1 MLLSSVMGSF
11 GVVMLVVISAR
22 KAVYMTEDRQINLKQ
37 WVAPLVASCDVAA
50 FKDPHLNAPD
60 DFVLRMARLAL
71 ACTAMSTASRPS
83 MARVLGDLLA
93 MKDEIMGAEVHRA
106 ACRID
111 REIDSSADL
120 VDFDVEMA
128 RVEHMYVQG
137 GYSISQPFASRRP
150 LFANAEEFDDE
161 RYAYDED
168 DDAGD
173 DDDIPAG
180 DDGDVVALTAAT
192 FSQAVS
198 DHKHVMVEFYAP
210 WCGHCRAL
218 APEYREAAAT
228 LKELGVLFAKVD
240 ATKETELADKYNVDG
255 YPTVLFATD
264 GEFQPFGAGRT
275 SAEIVRWVKRKLG
288 MGVSALAPA
297 DIPKVPALLV
307 SAAAAA
313 VAFVSSLDS
322 PEAAAFGE
330 AARDTDGVDFF
341 ITTHADVAAAFGLP
355 AGEPPVLAV
364 VKKEEERLVVF
375 DGEYTKEAIS
385 SFLAANR
392 LPLLLTYT
400 EEISAAI
407 FSSPIGKQVLL
418 FASDSAVKELS
429 PALFSAAKQFKGQA
443 MFVLV
448 NASDPESQPVQE
460 YFGADAST
468 TAIMGFT
475 MGGGEDPS
483 VPAAGLKYRMT
494 DHPTAD
500 NIKSFTHDFIDG
512 RLKPFFK
519 SQPIPGEN
527 EGPVTVVVGDSF
539 ESIVLD
545 DSKDV
550 LLEVYAPWCG
560 HCQQLEPTYKRL
572 AERFSAVQSVVIAK
586 MDGTA
591 NEYPGLEVEGFPT
604 VVFYPA
610 GKKTDPVK
618 VAARTLKEFIQAIND
633 HASTEFHLEPS
644 PLDEEEEESGDGE
657 MDEEMEGGIG
667 EGGMEGE
674 MGEEGMEAAEEEEMA
689 YDGMDGDGEEDD
701 VFHDDEL

>member
-1 MLLSSVMGSF
+1 
-11 GVVMLVVISAR
+11 
-22 KAVYMTEDRQINLKQ
+22 
-37 WVAPLVASCDVAA
+37 
-50 FKDPHLNAPD
+50 
-60 DFVLRMARLAL
+60 
-71 ACTAMSTASRPS
+71 
-83 MARVLGDLLA
+83 
-93 MKDEIMGAEVHRA
+93 
-106 ACRID
+106 
-111 REIDSSADL
+111 
-120 VDFDVEMA
+120 
-128 RVEHMYVQG
+128 
-137 GYSISQPFASRRP
+137 
-150 LFANAEEFDDE
+150 
-161 RYAYDED
+161 
-168 DDAGD
+168 
-173 DDDIPAG
+173 
-180 DDGDVVALTAAT
+180 
-192 FSQAVS
+192 
-198 DHKHVMVEFYAP
+198 MVEFYAP

-218 APEYREAAAT
+218 VPEYREAAAT

-255 YPTVLFATD
+255 YPTILFATD

-288 MGVSALAPA
+288 LGVTALAPV
-297 DIPKVPALLV
+297 DIPKVVSLIE
-307 SAAAAA
+307 SAAATAI
-313 VAFVSSLDS
+313 AFVTTLDG

-341 ITTHADVAAAFGLP
+341 VTTHADVAAAFGLP

-364 VKKEEERLVVF
+364 VKKEEERLVVL
-375 DGEYTKEAIS
+375 DGEYSKEAIS

-392 LPLLLTYT
+392 LPLLLTYS
-400 EEISAAI
+400 EETSAAI

-418 FASDSAVKELS
+418 FASDSAFKELS
-429 PALFSAAKQFKGQA
+429 PALLAAAKHFKGQA

-500 NIKSFTHDFIDG
+500 NIKFFTQSFLDG

-519 SQPIPGEN
+519 SQPIPQED

-539 ESIVLD
+539 ERIVLD
-545 DSKDV
+545 DTRDV

-604 VVFYPA
+604 IVFYPA
-610 GKKTDPVK
+610 GKKAHP
-618 VAARTLKEFIQAIND
+618 
-633 HASTEFHLEPS
+633 
-644 PLDEEEEESGDGE
+644 
-657 MDEEMEGGIG
+657 
-667 EGGMEGE
+667 
-674 MGEEGMEAAEEEEMA
+674 
-689 YDGMDGDGEEDD
+689 
-701 VFHDDEL
+701 

>member
-1 MLLSSVMGSF
+1 
-11 GVVMLVVISAR
+11 
-22 KAVYMTEDRQINLKQ
+22 
-37 WVAPLVASCDVAA
+37 
-50 FKDPHLNAPD
+50 
-60 DFVLRMARLAL
+60 
-71 ACTAMSTASRPS
+71 
-83 MARVLGDLLA
+83 
-93 MKDEIMGAEVHRA
+93 
-106 ACRID
+106 
-111 REIDSSADL
+111 
-120 VDFDVEMA
+120 
-128 RVEHMYVQG
+128 
-137 GYSISQPFASRRP
+137 
-150 LFANAEEFDDE
+150 
-161 RYAYDED
+161 
-168 DDAGD
+168 
-173 DDDIPAG
+173 
-180 DDGDVVALTAAT
+180 
-192 FSQAVS
+192 
-198 DHKHVMVEFYAP
+198 MVEFYAP

-255 YPTVLFATD
+255 YPTILFATD

-275 SAEIVRWVKRKLG
+275 SAEMARWVKRKLG
-288 MGVSALAPA
+288 MGVTPLGPP
-297 DIPKVPALLV
+297 DIPKAAALIE

-313 VAFVSSLDS
+313 VAFVPSLDS

-341 ITTHADVAAAFGLP
+341 VTTHADVAAAFGLP
-355 AGEPPVLAV
+355 AGEPPSLAV

-375 DGEYTKEAIS
+375 GGEYSKDAIS
-385 SFLAANR
+385 AFLAANR

-400 EEISAAI
+400 EETSAAI

-418 FASDSAVKELS
+418 FALDSAFKELS
-429 PALFSAAKQFKGQA
+429 PALFAAAKQFKGQA
-443 MFVLV
+443 MFVFV

-468 TAIMGFT
+468 TAFMGFT

-500 NIKSFTHDFIDG
+500 NIKAFTQSFIDG

-519 SQPIPGEN
+519 SQPVPEEN
-527 EGPVTVVVGDSF
+527 EGPVAVVVGDSF
-539 ESIVLD
+539 ERIVLD
-545 DSKDV
+545 DTRDV

-604 VVFYPA
+604 IVFYPA
-610 GKKTDPVK
+610 GKKTDPAKVAAGTLNEFIQTINDHATTELDEAGVPSHVSPVCVRAPHVPVSHDQQVK
-618 VAARTLKEFIQAIND
+618 VAARTLKEFIQAIKD

-644 PLDEEEEESGDGE
+644 PLDDQEEEESEDG
-657 MDEEMEGGIG
+657 EMEGGVG

-674 MGEEGMEAAEEEEMA
+674 MGEDGMEGAEEDMA
-689 YDGMDGDGEEDD
+689 YDGMEGDGEEENDAFD
-701 VFHDDEL
+701 KLFHHDEL

>member
-1 MLLSSVMGSF
+1 MSRWRAYLVVLLSLLVLA
-11 GVVMLVVISAR
+11 VV
-22 KAVYMTEDRQINLKQ
+22 
-37 WVAPLVASCDVAA
+37 
-50 FKDPHLNAPD
+50 
-60 DFVLRMARLAL
+60 
-71 ACTAMSTASRPS
+71 
-83 MARVLGDLLA
+83 
-93 MKDEIMGAEVHRA
+93 
-106 ACRID
+106 
-111 REIDSSADL
+111 
-120 VDFDVEMA
+120 
-128 RVEHMYVQG
+128 
-137 GYSISQPFASRRP
+137 SQPFARRP
-150 LFANAEEFDDE
+150 LIANAEEFDDE

-255 YPTVLFATD
+255 YPTILFATD

-275 SAEIVRWVKRKLG
+275 SAEMARWVKRKLG
-288 MGVSALAPA
+288 MGVTPLGPP
-297 DIPKVPALLV
+297 DIPKAAALIE

-313 VAFVSSLDS
+313 VAFVPSLDS

-341 ITTHADVAAAFGLP
+341 VTTHADVAAAFGLP
-355 AGEPPVLAV
+355 AGEPPSLAV

-375 DGEYTKEAIS
+375 GGEYSKDAIS
-385 SFLAANR
+385 AFLAANR

-400 EEISAAI
+400 EETSAAI

-418 FASDSAVKELS
+418 FALDSAFKELS
-429 PALFSAAKQFKGQA
+429 PALFAAAKQFKGQA
-443 MFVLV
+443 MFVFV

-468 TAIMGFT
+468 TAFMGFT

-500 NIKSFTHDFIDG
+500 NIKAFTQSFIDG

-519 SQPIPGEN
+519 SQPVPEEN
-527 EGPVTVVVGDSF
+527 EGPVAVVVGDSF
-539 ESIVLD
+539 ERIVLD
-545 DSKDV
+545 DTRDV

-604 VVFYPA
+604 IVFYPA

-618 VAARTLKEFIQAIND
+618 VAARTLKEFIQAIKD

-644 PLDEEEEESGDGE
+644 PLDDQEEEESEDGE
-657 MDEEMEGGIG
+657 MEEMEGGVG

-674 MGEEGMEAAEEEEMA
+674 MGEDGMEGAEEDMA
-689 YDGMDGDGEEDD
+689 YDGMEGDGEEEDD
-701 VFHDDEL
+701 AFDKLFHHDEL

>member
-1 MLLSSVMGSF
+1 
-11 GVVMLVVISAR
+11 
-22 KAVYMTEDRQINLKQ
+22 
-37 WVAPLVASCDVAA
+37 
-50 FKDPHLNAPD
+50 
-60 DFVLRMARLAL
+60 
-71 ACTAMSTASRPS
+71 
-83 MARVLGDLLA
+83 
-93 MKDEIMGAEVHRA
+93 
-106 ACRID
+106 
-111 REIDSSADL
+111 
-120 VDFDVEMA
+120 
-128 RVEHMYVQG
+128 
-137 GYSISQPFASRRP
+137 
-150 LFANAEEFDDE
+150 
-161 RYAYDED
+161 
-168 DDAGD
+168 
-173 DDDIPAG
+173 
-180 DDGDVVALTAAT
+180 
-192 FSQAVS
+192 
-198 DHKHVMVEFYAP
+198 MVEFYAP

-240 ATKETELADKYNVDG
+240 ATKETELADKHNVDG
-255 YPTVLFATD
+255 YPTILFATD

-275 SAEIVRWVKRKLG
+275 SAEMVRWVKRKLG
-288 MGVSALAPA
+288 MGVTSLAPA
-297 DIPKVPALLV
+297 DIPNAPALLE

-313 VAFVSSLDS
+313 FAFVSSLDA

-341 ITTHADVAAAFGLP
+341 VTTHADVAAAFGLP
-355 AGEPPVLAV
+355 AGEPPALAV

-375 DGEYTKEAIS
+375 GGEYSKDAIS
-385 SFLAANR
+385 AFLAANR

-400 EEISAAI
+400 EETSAAI

-418 FASDSAVKELS
+418 FASDSAFKVLS
-429 PALFSAAKQFKGQA
+429 PALFAAAKQFKGQA
-443 MFVLV
+443 MFVFV
-448 NASDPESQPVQE
+448 NGSDPESQPVQE

-468 TAIMGFT
+468 TAFMGFT

-500 NIKSFTHDFIDG
+500 NIKSFTQSFIDG

-519 SQPIPGEN
+519 SQPIPEEN
-527 EGPVTVVVGDSF
+527 EGPVAVVVGDSF

-545 DSKDV
+545 NRKDV

-572 AERFSAVQSVVIAK
+572 AERFSAVQPVVIAK

-604 VVFYPA
+604 IVFYPA

-618 VAARTLKEFIQAIND
+618 VAARTLKEFVQAIKDHASTWEAVTSQHVSHLHRVPVSHDHDQQVKVAARTLKEFVQAIKDHASTEFHCVPVSHVVMYVWRMLCAPAVSHDRQVKVAARTLKEFIQAIKD

-644 PLDEEEEESGDGE
+644 PLDEQEEEVSEEEEMEEGE
-657 MDEEMEGGIG
+657 IG

-674 MGEEGMEAAEEEEMA
+674 MGEDGMEAAEEEDMA
-689 YDGMDGDGEEDD
+689 YDGMEGDGEEEDD
-701 VFHDDEL
+701 AFDRLFHHDEL